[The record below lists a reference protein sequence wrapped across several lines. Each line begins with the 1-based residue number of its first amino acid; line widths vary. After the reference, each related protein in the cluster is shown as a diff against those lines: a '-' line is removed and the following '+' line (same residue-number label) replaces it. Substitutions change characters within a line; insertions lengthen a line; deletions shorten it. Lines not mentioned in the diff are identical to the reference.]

1 LALQAAPSATREQLQ
16 VASDNARSHLER
28 VTAQASMLS
37 SQAQQ
42 ASIDQQQKEQRLL
55 ENLAHSSFPDL
66 SSLRAALLTDDE
78 WRARNDW
85 LVDWEKREQQRLTLL
100 GAAEQRLTELAALHA
115 PDPETCSTLR
125 SESAALEQTML
136 ELAKEHTLLEEK
148 LRRDAQQREAYERR
162 SAESEQQLKELEI
175 WQIMRGL
182 IGSHDGAKFRKF
194 AQGVSLDI
202 LTHHANKHLQQ
213 LSERYRLQR
222 QEHVDLTLEIIDQ
235 FQANCTRPMSSL
247 SGGESFLVSLALAL
261 GLSDLAGRN
270 VRIDSLFIDEGF
282 GSLDADALDAAI
294 STLESLHQQNKTIG
308 VISHIDLV
316 KERIHTKINVRR
328 LSAGSSTL
336 DVA

>member
-1 LALQAAPSATREQLQ
+1 
-16 VASDNARSHLER
+16 
-28 VTAQASMLS
+28 
-37 SQAQQ
+37 
-42 ASIDQQQKEQRLL
+42 
-55 ENLAHSSFPDL
+55 
-66 SSLRAALLTDDE
+66 
-78 WRARNDW
+78 
-85 LVDWEKREQQRLTLL
+85 
-100 GAAEQRLTELAALHA
+100 
-115 PDPETCSTLR
+115 
-125 SESAALEQTML
+125 
-136 ELAKEHTLLEEK
+136 
-148 LRRDAQQREAYERR
+148 
-162 SAESEQQLKELEI
+162 
-175 WQIMRGL
+175 MRGL

-222 QEHVDLTLEIIDQ
+222 QDHVDLTLEIIDQ

>member
-1 LALQAAPSATREQLQ
+1 
-16 VASDNARSHLER
+16 
-28 VTAQASMLS
+28 
-37 SQAQQ
+37 
-42 ASIDQQQKEQRLL
+42 
-55 ENLAHSSFPDL
+55 
-66 SSLRAALLTDDE
+66 
-78 WRARNDW
+78 
-85 LVDWEKREQQRLTLL
+85 LL
-100 GAAEQRLTELAALHA
+100 GAAEQRLAELAALHA
-115 PDPETCSTLR
+115 PDPETCATLR
-125 SESAALEQTML
+125 HESAALEQTML

-182 IGSHDGAKFRKF
+182 IGSHDGSKFRKF